1 MELIKGKVEQIS
13 IKEPQDGQYGRWANY
28 GIKVNGAWHNG
39 KVTEDKYTKQ
49 FVVKDKD
56 HKEVTIGS
64 EVEFVVVETVKDGK
78 TYVNIDPKTM
88 TQKGSQAATATTPV
102 QQPPQK
108 TGQLT
113 TTTAGTAMKLNAP
126 DIAVSIAAL
135 EYRDKDVPNNL
146 AMDLIEKADK
156 ILNWANK

>member
-28 GIKVNGAWHNG
+28 GIKVSGAWHNG

-56 HKEVTIGS
+56 HKEVAVGA
-64 EVEFVVVETVKDGK
+64 EVEFVVTETVKDGK

-88 TQKGSQAATATTPV
+88 TQKGSQAATQPA
-102 QQPPQK
+102 QQPQQK

-113 TTTAGTAMKLNAP
+113 TTAAGTAMKLNAL
-126 DIAVSIAAL
+126 DIAVNIAAL
-135 EYRDKDVPNNL
+135 ELRDSEVPENL
-146 AMDLIEKADK
+146 TSSLLEKADK
-156 ILNWANK
+156 IINWANK

>member
-28 GIKVNGAWHNG
+28 GIKVSGAWHNG

-56 HKEVTIGS
+56 HKEVAVGA
-64 EVEFVVVETVKDGK
+64 EVEFVVTETVKDGK

-88 TQKGSQAATATTPV
+88 TQKGSQAATPPV
-102 QQPPQK
+102 QQPQQK
-108 TGQLT
+108 TGQPT
-113 TTTAGTAMKLNAP
+113 TTTAGTAMKLNAL
-126 DIAVSIAAL
+126 DIAVNIAAL
-135 EYRDKDVPNNL
+135 ELRDSEVPENL
-146 AMDLIEKADK
+146 TSSLLEKADK
-156 ILNWANK
+156 IINWANK